1 MCTVALKELHND
13 FDVIFNFS
21 SNTRDPVRKGGELT
35 INTNKIK
42 KIGDVP

>member
-21 SNTRDPVRKGGELT
+21 SNTRDPVRKGGELS
-35 INTNKIK
+35 INMNKIK